1 MFMRK
6 ISAIAILSVLVV
18 VCSVMDAAV
27 ADDRVRNDEAVAA
40 VMKADPG
47 LREAAVQVSED
58 QVHGNRPIVTE
69 DSRVTLSGH
78 SLASVPVG
86 DAHREGYSVSLPLT
100 GVASDMEVSSTGVVV
115 IDNHNGSKTVPV
127 PRKDG
132 SLQINT
138 VIESSNAP
146 TAYSYGFVV
155 PGVVEVR
162 EESGSILFFD
172 KEGNMLAGVAPAW
185 ARDVKGNAV
194 PTHYEVSGTVVTQ
207 VVEHRGWNSYPIVAD
222 PWLGMW
228 LFQEFSNSRK
238 VYQNQVVYSAMLTPW
253 GWSVYTGSSVPGGLP
268 AGYAIVRN
276 FGWSEWKQRL
286 LGLNPA
292 ATIEQQYVCHA
303 RFGYAIWKSGFHW
316 DLEAARPS
324 KPDWTRNPFQHMCNW

>member
-1 MFMRK
+1 MPLSVRAVDPSEVESHVYEK

-86 DAHREGYSVSLPLT
+86 DAHREGYSVSLPFT

-185 ARDVKGNAV
+185 ARDV
-194 PTHYEVSGTVVTQ
+194 SC
-207 VVEHRGWNSYPIVAD
+207 
-222 PWLGMW
+222 
-228 LFQEFSNSRK
+228 SR
-238 VYQNQVVYSAMLTPW
+238 
-253 GWSVYTGSSVPGGLP
+253 SSV
-268 AGYAIVRN
+268 IV
-276 FGWSEWKQRL
+276 E
-286 LGLNPA
+286 
-292 ATIEQQYVCHA
+292 
-303 RFGYAIWKSGFHW
+303 KSIRIRSYTQ
-316 DLEAARPS
+316 L
-324 KPDWTRNPFQHMCNW
+324 C